1 MATFYSNV
9 MTYRPNLTLDLE
21 ASENKTKKK
30 ANKTYE
36 TVFFNRI
43 SKYVISEM
51 YLTNSI
57 LK

>member
-1 MATFYSNV
+1 MTTFYSNV

-21 ASENKTKKK
+21 ASEKK

-36 TVFFNRI
+36 TVFINHI

-51 YLTNSI
+51 LFNKFNI
-57 LK
+57 